1 MWAPERPGMA
11 SFTWGKQRIGSAGEL
26 APETEWEGAMRGCYG
41 SLVLKFTPWSLL
53 QTSTLSPAPN
63 VQRTQSHLTEASSE
77 SSALIVVDGL
87 PRCP

>member
-1 MWAPERPGMA
+1 MA

-53 QTSTLSPAPN
+53 QTSALSPAPN
-63 VQRTQSHLTEASSE
+63 VQHTQSHLTEASSG